1 MRKLVLASTSPY
13 RRELLERLRLPFDI
27 AAPQAD
33 ETALPGETSS
43 ELVLR
48 LAEAKARAVADAYPN
63 AVIIG
68 SDQVA
73 ACEGR
78 ILGKPG
84 NHAIAAEQLTFLSG
98 KEVVFQTGL
107 CVLNTATDDAQTE
120 LVPYTVH
127 FRALDEAT
135 IERYLKREPAYNCAG
150 SFKSEGYGIVL
161 CQRWEGEDPSALI
174 GLPLMRL
181 TSMLSQV
188 GFVIP

>member
-1 MRKLVLASTSPY
+1 MRKLVLASTSSY

-27 AAPQAD
+27 VAPQTD
-33 ETALPGETSS
+33 ETELPGESS
-43 ELVLR
+43 IELVLR
-48 LAEAKARAVADAYPN
+48 LAEAKARAVADAHPN

-84 NHAIAAEQLTFLSG
+84 NHANAVEQLSFLSG

-107 CVLNTATDDAQTE
+107 CVLDTVTDDAQIE
-120 LVPYTVH
+120 LAPYTVH
-127 FRALDEAT
+127 FRTLDEAT